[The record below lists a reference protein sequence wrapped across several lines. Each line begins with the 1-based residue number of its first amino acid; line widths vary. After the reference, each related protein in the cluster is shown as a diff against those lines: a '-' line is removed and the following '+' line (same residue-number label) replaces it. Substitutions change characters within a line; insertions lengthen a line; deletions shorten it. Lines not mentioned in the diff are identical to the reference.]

1 VKSREE
7 HARVG
12 RRDSA
17 RDIADVAVVG
27 GGIVGAAAALAA
39 AQAGLSVVWV
49 VGDPAH
55 DAVDESATR
64 DSRVYALSPST
75 QRLLERLRVWSQLD
89 ASRLAPVFDMHVHG
103 DRDGRS
109 TLHFDAYQAAT
120 ERLATIVEHR
130 ELVRVLAAAAAYFP
144 GVERIEGIASQIV
157 VDADRVTLSTMTGSR
172 AARLVIAADG
182 ARSPTREALHIA
194 THGRPYA
201 QRAVVGHFT
210 MSRPHGGA
218 AFQWFT
224 DEGVVALLPLA
235 SSATEPYAMSLVW
248 SAPDAVADR
257 LIAEGPDAVAARLSA
272 LCATRTSTSLGP
284 LTASGT
290 LVAIP
295 LVVQWAEHVIAPRA
309 VLVGDA
315 AHVIHPLAG
324 QGLNLGF
331 GDVEA
336 LIDILV
342 ARESFRD
349 CGDRVLLR
357 RYERQR
363 AAPVRVMREITDGL
377 ARLFASARPEV
388 ATLRRLGMHAL
399 DRLVPLKRLLMRQA
413 AGGTPLD

>member
-1 VKSREE
+1 M
-7 HARVG
+7 
-12 RRDSA
+12 
-17 RDIADVAVVG
+17 
-27 GGIVGAAAALAA
+27 
-39 AQAGLSVVWV
+39 SVVWI
-49 VGDPAH
+49 VGDPARE
-55 DAVDESATR
+55 AVEATPSR
-64 DSRVYALSPST
+64 DSRVYAISPST
-75 QRLLERLRVWSQLD
+75 QRFLERLRVWPQLD
-89 ASRLAPVFDMHVHG
+89 ASRLAPVFDMHVQG

-130 ELVRVLAAAAAYFP
+130 ELARVLGAAAAYFP
-144 GVERIEGIASQIV
+144 GVERIEGVASQID
-157 VDADRVTLSTMTGSR
+157 VDADRATLSTVSGSR

-182 ARSPTREALHIA
+182 ARSPTRESLHIA
-194 THGRPYA
+194 THGRPYG
-201 QRAVVGHFT
+201 QRALVGHFT
-210 MSRPHGGA
+210 STHPHGGA

-235 SSATEPYAMSLVW
+235 SSPAEPHAMSLVW
-248 SAPDAVADR
+248 SAPDAFADR
-257 LIAEGPDAVAARLSA
+257 LLDAGPDAVAARLSA
-272 LCATRTSTSLGP
+272 LCATRTATSIGP
-284 LTASGT
+284 LTPTGA

-295 LVVQWAEHVIAPRA
+295 LAVQWAEHVVAPRA
-309 VLVGDA
+309 VLIGDA

-363 AAPVRVMREITDGL
+363 AAPVRAMREMTDGL
-377 ARLFASARPEV
+377 ARLFAWDRPEV
-388 ATLRRLGMHAL
+388 ARLRGLGMRAL
-399 DRLVPLKRLLMRQA
+399 DRAVPLKRLLMRQA
-413 AGGTPLD
+413 AGRGPFD